1 MTGHFRGGGDTG
13 IPEFVPFP
21 KIGRLNRNA
30 IITEKI
36 DGTNAQ
42 VHIWRDETLCRGWAE
57 SDLEHA
63 NHGELRIIAGSRKR
77 WITPGDDNFGFAA
90 WVQEHR
96 TELIEGL
103 GEGTHFGEWW
113 GSGIQR
119 GYGLPAGEKRFSLF
133 NVGRWVQSWRVA
145 NDGTVYRHPLLE
157 GQQYAPDLCWV
168 VPVLARCE
176 PDDINVY
183 VQQLYMEGSR
193 AAPGFT
199 EPEGIIAYH
208 TAARM
213 MFKVTCEKDSEWKGK

>member
-1 MTGHFRGGGDTG
+1 MSQF
-13 IPEFVPFP
+13 EPFP
-21 KIGRLNRNA
+21 KIARFNREVVV
-30 IITEKI
+30 TEKI

-42 VHIWRDETLCRGWAE
+42 IRIEKRDAMGPTFGGVAVV
-57 SDLEHA
+57 EHE
-63 NHGELRIIAGSRKR
+63 GQVYELYAGSRTR
-77 WITPGDDNFGFAA
+77 WITPKADNFGFAK
-90 WVQEHR
+90 WVADHAI
-96 TELIEGL
+96 ELVKL
-103 GEGTHFGEWW
+103 GEGSHFGEWW

-213 MFKVTCEKDSEWKGK
+213 MFKVTCEKDSEWKGKQS